1 MKKFILSLVSLFL
14 LGAATAMASNV
25 LVIHLTSG
33 ETYSYILLDEAP
45 VISFQGDQIVVTASS
60 RTLQFSMQAV
70 TYFNYENSDAT
81 GIEEEISPNGMEMNG
96 DRLVFNG
103 LPAGCPIYIYGV
115 GGQLYLKM
123 EADADGNAIVDLT
136 SLSTG
141 VYIVKANEIST
152 KITKK

>member
-1 MKKFILSLVSLFL
+1 MKKFILSIVSLFL
-14 LGAATAMASNV
+14 LGTATAMASNV

-33 ETYSYILLDEAP
+33 ETYRYILLEETP
-45 VISFQGDQIVVTASS
+45 TISFQGDQIVVEASS
-60 RTLQFSMQAV
+60 GDVSFNMQAV
-70 TYFNYENSDAT
+70 TFFNYETQDAT
-81 GIEEEISPNGMEMNG
+81 GIEEEISQEGMQMNG
-96 DRLVFNG
+96 DRLAFNG

-123 EADADGNAIVDLT
+123 TADADGSAVVDLT
-136 SLSTG
+136 SLNKG

>member
-1 MKKFILSLVSLFL
+1 MKKFILSIVSLFL
-14 LGAATAMASNV
+14 LGTATAMASNV

-33 ETYSYILLDEAP
+33 ETYRYILLEETP
-45 VISFQGDQIVVTASS
+45 TISFQGDQIVVEASS
-60 RTLQFSMQAV
+60 GDVSFNMQAV
-70 TYFNYENSDAT
+70 TFFNYETQDAT
-81 GIEEEISPNGMEMNG
+81 GIEEEISQEGMQMNG
-96 DRLVFNG
+96 DRLAFNG

-123 EADADGNAIVDLT
+123 AADADGNAVVDLT
-136 SLSTG
+136 SLNKG

>member
-1 MKKFILSLVSLFL
+1 MKKFILSIVSLFL
-14 LGAATAMASNV
+14 LGAATALASNV
-25 LVIHLTSG
+25 LVIHLTDG
-33 ETYSYILLDEAP
+33 TTYSYILIDEEP
-45 VISFQGDQIVVTASS
+45 VISFQGEQIVVTASS
-60 RTLQFSMQAV
+60 RTLQFNMQAV
-70 TYFNYENSDAT
+70 TYFNYETTDAT
-81 GIEEEISPNGMEMNG
+81 DIDEGISPNGMQMNG

-123 EADADGNAIVDLT
+123 EADADGNAIVDLS
-136 SLSTG
+136 SLNTG